1 MNAHTPFDA
10 KKDWSNPY
18 CQNSSNDPMVDA
30 LLGNAYHVVRTV
42 YCNLGNLK
50 LIYDFLNQYGMVLGV
65 QSEAELKAL
74 TTKAKYARI
83 YGFSR
88 AGDRQV
94 TDYLYVEGDRTGITP
109 DDPEA
114 TGSWI
119 TVATSGSS
127 SGGTYSGEGAYIP
140 WVYSNGSAT
149 GGETSINVPD
159 GTVGVPFIIIN
170 GDMQYVGRGFE
181 FNADS
186 LSVTLAQPLEEGD
199 EVVFLLTGV
208 PAVPDNPNVN
218 DWVQINWLYNNGAAV
233 GGEQVIAIPYT
244 FQSVPAVYKNG
255 LRLYKG
261 LTTESYTADPD
272 NQRILLTEP
281 LATNDRLIV
290 QIGGEVQVLESSDH
304 TLQEVARA
312 TNVKDSEVILST
324 DTTQLLNG
332 KKVIYSISEQ
342 KAYGLPALPSN
353 IYINSVSNGQL
364 TYSPGNITV
373 DLVPVPNSGI
383 ALRADL
389 ASEDLELGD
398 NLLTVKQPFTGS
410 VVRTQH
416 DKNAEMVSVKDF
428 GAVGDGVNDDTAA
441 FQKAFATCASI
452 FIPAGTYK
460 VTDLTLDKSAYGEQ
474 QVSVVHGNGAII
486 TGNSVTLLGWRKVK
500 ASGLKFSVSEYVTLM
515 DVRNCTFSDID
526 FGATRFGRWEELG
539 RATYSIY
546 WNKFNECRFAGMYAK
561 TDIDSA
567 NFNSNVFD
575 SCELRRRLDTD
586 EAIFYF
592 YETPN
597 HKAVF
602 SGTTFIGC
610 DASYTAVFKVVD
622 PHITWAVVWVGG
634 FIDSGSK
641 WFADGSNE
649 VTTFDVVG
657 ARVPARDARPY
668 TTPTANIGM
677 QSGGIKNSRY
687 IPAGSLSYLPRFK
700 RTVAGEEI
708 IRILSLPLPC
718 SGEWTISANLKETGA
733 GLESTAIANTTK
745 GGGRTYDLI
754 EHSGFST
761 TTFKADAGDVI
772 EIIFDGKVGTAT
784 EIQSLSLTLGAGV
797 PSAVEVN
804 DTGRRSITN
813 LSVGVATTIFSFTIP
828 NYSQAAY
835 DMQLVCKNKTGNG
848 AGLLMKRA
856 SVLAAKTSGA
866 ARVNILEYSESS
878 VAGDAG
884 TSTNAGTCTLTSSVS
899 GNTVNIM
906 ATLGNTGAAGIT
918 AAELVLIVKEI

>member
-1 MNAHTPFDA
+1 MELKTYFAQDAAGNIISSAIVNVFLHGTTTLATGLTRADGTPLENPFAADGAGRIQFRAPDGYYDVQVSAGPGIIQTLTIQCVDYSEAKADADRAKADADRAEAAADRADVSAEQAQNALNSITGINTNF
-10 KKDWSNPY
+10 K
-18 CQNSSNDPMVDA
+18 QNSREQWRRSLADA
-30 LLGNAYHVVRTV
+30 GLTLVSGSFEEGATVNSETDVVWHIASGQCYTW
-42 YCNLGNLK
+42 GGAFPK
-50 LIYDFLNQYGMVLGV
+50 
-65 QSEAELKAL
+65 
-74 TTKAKYARI
+74 
-83 YGFSR
+83 
-88 AGDRQV
+88 
-94 TDYLYVEGDRTGITP
+94 
-109 DDPEA
+109 
-114 TGSWI
+114 
-119 TVATSGSS
+119 TVAAGSTPTS
-127 SGGTYSGEGAYIP
+127 
-140 WVYSNGSAT
+140 T
-149 GGETSINVPD
+149 GGVGSGAWVSVGDTS
-159 GTVGVPFIIIN
+159 
-170 GDMQYVGRGFE
+170 
-181 FNADS
+181 
-186 LSVTLAQPLEEGD
+186 
-199 EVVFLLTGV
+199 
-208 PAVPDNPNVN
+208 
-218 DWVQINWLYNNGAAV
+218 
-233 GGEQVIAIPYT
+233 
-244 FQSVPAVYKNG
+244 
-255 LRLYKG
+255 LR
-261 LTTESYTADPD
+261 
-272 NQRILLTEP
+272 
-281 LATNDRLIV
+281 
-290 QIGGEVQVLESSDH
+290 
-304 TLQEVARA
+304 
-312 TNVKDSEVILST
+312 SE
-324 DTTQLLNG
+324 
-332 KKVIYSISEQ
+332 
-342 KAYGLPALPSN
+342 
-353 IYINSVSNGQL
+353 
-364 TYSPGNITV
+364 
-373 DLVPVPNSGI
+373 
-383 ALRADL
+383 L
-389 ASEDLELGD
+389 ASSADGKGD
-398 NLLTVKQPFTGS
+398 AMISVKQPLTGAAP
-410 VVRTQH
+410 RTQH
-416 DKNAEMVSVKDF
+416 DKNAEIVSVKDF

-441 FQKAFATCASI
+441 FQKAFAAYASI

-500 ASGLKFSVSEYVTLM
+500 ASGLKFSVSGYVTLM

-586 EAIFYF
+586 DAIFYF

-602 SGTTFIGC
+602 SGITFIGC

-657 ARVPARDARPY
+657 ARVTARDARPY

-700 RTVAGEEI
+700 RTVAGTEVI
-708 IRILSLPLPC
+708 TILSLPLPC
-718 SGEWTISANLKETGA
+718 SGEWTISANLKETGT
-733 GLESTAIANTTK
+733 GLESTAIANKTK

-828 NYSQAAY
+828 DYSQAAY
-835 DMQLVCKNKTGNG
+835 DMQLVCKNKTANG
-848 AGLLMKRA
+848 AGLLSKRA

-878 VAGDAG
+878 LAGDAG
-884 TSTNAGTCTLTSSVS
+884 TSANAGTCTLTSSVS
-899 GNTVNIM
+899 GNNVSIM

-918 AAELVLIVKEI
+918 DAELVLIAKEL